1 MAVLLSGYFR
11 IRTAVVLAFW
21 MVISQDVG
29 EWEGSL
35 ILLPEKR
42 TCKKV
47 APNQRGIMWELQWER

>member
-11 IRTAVVLAFW
+11 ISAVVVLVFW
-21 MVISQDVG
+21 MVGSQDIR

-35 ILLPEKR
+35 ILLPEKQ

-47 APNQRGIMWELQWER
+47 APHQCGIMWGLQRER